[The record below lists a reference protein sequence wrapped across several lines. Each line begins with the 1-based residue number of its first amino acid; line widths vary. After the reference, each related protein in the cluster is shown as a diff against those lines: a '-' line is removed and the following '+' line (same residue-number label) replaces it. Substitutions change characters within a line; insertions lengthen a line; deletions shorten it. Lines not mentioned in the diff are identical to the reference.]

1 MPPGSSV
8 PWPAHENPDCHTAAV
23 GDLASDG
30 RTPMDDLAAV
40 LRWLLIVAGVAAA
53 IPVAVTLLLRQFDI
67 DSPLVVGYVAGTP
80 FVMFSGVVAVVLLT
94 AARWW
99 PGAAVAGAL
108 TVVLLLTQLPLY
120 LGSARPDGPSTEV
133 TVLTVNLHYGSGD
146 PASVVRLARD
156 LDVDVLALEELTAE
170 SRLAMEDAGLDELL
184 PHSVAAPDIGPR
196 GNGVWSRHP
205 LDPVAVPDGFRR
217 TPVAVEMDLG
227 EQTVFVAV
235 VHPPSPF
242 PANTPEWSAELGRL
256 ADWLGPLDGP
266 IIVAGDFNAT
276 YDHRPFRDLLATGL
290 RDAAEQVGAGFL
302 PTYPAHRRRIP
313 LLITIDHVLSG
324 GGVVAVDLQRVD
336 VDDTDHAG
344 LLAVLAV
351 PDP

>member
-1 MPPGSSV
+1 M
-8 PWPAHENPDCHTAAV
+8 ATA
-23 GDLASDG
+23 S
-30 RTPMDDLAAV
+30 
-40 LRWLLIVAGVAAA
+40 GVA
-53 IPVAVTLLLRQFDI
+53 I
-67 DSPLVVGYVAGTP
+67 
-80 FVMFSGVVAVVLLT
+80 
-94 AARWW
+94 
-99 PGAAVAGAL
+99 
-108 TVVLLLTQLPLY
+108 
-120 LGSARPDGPSTEV
+120 PST
-133 TVLTVNLHYGSGD
+133 
-146 PASVVRLARD
+146 
-156 LDVDVLALEELTAE
+156 
-170 SRLAMEDAGLDELL
+170 
-184 PHSVAAPDIGPR
+184 
-196 GNGVWSRHP
+196 P
-205 LDPVAVPDGFRR
+205 LAVPDGFRR

-242 PANTPEWSAELGRL
+242 PANTAAWSAELGRL

-324 GGVVAVDLQRVD
+324 GGIVAVDLQRVD

-344 LLAVLAV
+344 LVAVLAV
-351 PDP
+351 PRPPDAGQRGRTVVVTATIDGCRGAELKPKRTGGSTSASGPRSTPSHVAWTALDVVAVGGAVELLPAGRRPACADAAHRQPGDRVDERGPAVLVAIAVGTPRRAHPSGSRPPIVTSATNGPPVNRRRPSLRSVPTAATTVSSNP